1 MCRLVHIERKV
12 ISTTELVLSLRIIN
26 CSFESIDNITTV
38 SNQYMDLGP
47 IGWHGAHALP
57 PVEMEFAQELGNV
70 QILSRNTAE
79 MIAPLPDQPI
89 RIAKLVGV

>member
-12 ISTTELVLSLRIIN
+12 ISTTELVLSLRKLAFIN

-47 IGWHGAHALP
+47 IGWHGAHALQ
-57 PVEMEFAQELGNV
+57 PVEMGFEQELGNV
-70 QILSRNTAE
+70 QILSQNTAE
-79 MIAPLPDQPI
+79 MIVP
-89 RIAKLVGV
+89 